1 MQNTQLTELEIKR
14 LTELAEHGPTRHLDS
29 TTRGQLALYN

>member
-14 LTELAEHGPTRHLDS
+14 LADLAEHGPTCRLHS
-29 TTRGQLALYN
+29 TTRGRLALYN